1 MEHDLKE
8 IKMDS
13 NKSSDH
19 IAWTVRVPR
28 ETRRQAKVLAGV
40 YDATF
45 GAVIESAIEAE
56 YKKAME
62 DNR

>member
-1 MEHDLKE
+1 MG
-8 IKMDS
+8 S
-13 NKSSDH
+13 NTVSDH

-45 GAVIESAIEAE
+45 GAVLATAIEAE
-56 YKKAME
+56 YRKAME
-62 DNR
+62 EVGQ

>member
-1 MEHDLKE
+1 MG
-8 IKMDS
+8 S
-13 NKSSDH
+13 NESSK
-19 IAWTVRVPR
+19 IVAWTVRVPR
-28 ETRRQAKVLAGV
+28 ETRRQAKTLAGI
-40 YDATF
+40 YDSTF

>member
-1 MEHDLKE
+1 MG
-8 IKMDS
+8 S
-13 NKSSDH
+13 NTVSDH

-28 ETRRQAKVLAGV
+28 ETRRQAKTLAGI
-40 YDATF
+40 YDSTF

-62 DNR
+62 EAGQ